1 MKSVENKHF
10 VKKNFTQIDENSN
23 NNMQGSVN
31 SKWQGPQNVLSS
43 PMSQSNMTFIT
54 GNGVFDWSN
63 SLLMEDILQNKTKFK
78 RSYISIDKEQDI
90 EDIVIFSEDEIF

>member
-1 MKSVENKHF
+1 MIKSVENKPF
-10 VKKNFTQIDENSN
+10 IKKNFTQIDENSN

-31 SKWQGPQNVLSS
+31 SKWQGPKNVLSS

-78 RSYISIDKEQDI
+78 RISTFLD
-90 EDIVIFSEDEIF
+90 FNHN

>member
-1 MKSVENKHF
+1 
-10 VKKNFTQIDENSN
+10 
-23 NNMQGSVN
+23 
-31 SKWQGPQNVLSS
+31 
-43 PMSQSNMTFIT
+43 MSQSNMTFIT